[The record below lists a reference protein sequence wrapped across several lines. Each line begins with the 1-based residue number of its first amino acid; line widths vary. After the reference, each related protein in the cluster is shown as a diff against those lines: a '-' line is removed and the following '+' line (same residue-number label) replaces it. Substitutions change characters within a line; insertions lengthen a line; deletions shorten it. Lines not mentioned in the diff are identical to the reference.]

1 MKRYA
6 VIIAVLLCALIGA
19 CKKAKGP
26 ANGKSIQQDNNRDS
40 LVNMNASINGNS
52 WHTDSAFGYKVLS
65 SGNDSSVTNL
75 MITAVN
81 KNNGN
86 PSTITFVINNYTGLT
101 KYAINPPQ
109 VTATYYEGTIR
120 HYATYGDV
128 NFTSNAN
135 YSLIGDF
142 YFQADSFYV
151 NGTFNVATP

>member
-1 MKRYA
+1 MKRYF
-6 VIIAVLLCALIGA
+6 VIIAILVCAAVGA

-26 ANGKSIQQDNNRDS
+26 ANGNSIQQDNNRDS
-40 LVNMNASINGNS
+40 LVNMSAAINGNS

-65 SGNDSSVTNL
+65 SDNDSSVSNL

-81 KNNGN
+81 KNNGH
-86 PSTITFVINNYTGLT
+86 PSTITFVVNNYKGLA

-109 VTATYYEGTIR
+109 VTATYYEGTVR

-128 NFTSNAN
+128 NFISNAN